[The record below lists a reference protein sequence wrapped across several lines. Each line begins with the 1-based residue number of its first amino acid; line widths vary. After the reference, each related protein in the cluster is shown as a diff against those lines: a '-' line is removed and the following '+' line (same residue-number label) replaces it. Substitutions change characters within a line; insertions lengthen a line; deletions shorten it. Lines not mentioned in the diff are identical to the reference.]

1 MPEVAPVLMV
11 FAEEALVEAELVG
24 GGLGCP
30 SCSGVLAPWGFARRR
45 SIRLRG
51 DATVSLRPRRS
62 KCRACTRTHVL
73 LPDLCLLHRQ
83 YAVVVIGAAIEVRAA
98 GCCGYR
104 RIAEELGVPVRTVR
118 RWLGRF
124 AGNAEAI
131 RALFTCWA
139 FALDPELGPIAPAG
153 GLFADALEAIGVA
166 ARAWVLRL
174 GRDRAVWPL
183 VAFLSG
189 GLLLATRGDLFPA
202 VP

>member
-1 MPEVAPVLMV
+1 MLMV
-11 FAEEALVEAELVG
+11 FAEEAMVEAELVG

-30 SCSGVLAPWGFARRR
+30 SCVGVLAPWGFARRR

-73 LPDLCLLHRQ
+73 LPDLCLLRRQ
-83 YAVVVIGAAIEVRAA
+83 YEAAVIGAVIEARAA

-104 RIAEELGVPVRTVR
+104 RIAGELGVPVRTVR

-124 AGNAEAI
+124 LGNAEAI
-131 RALFTCWA
+131 RSLFTRWA
-139 FALDPELGPIAPAG
+139 FALDPELAPILPAG
-153 GLFADALEAIGVA
+153 GLFEDALEAIGVA
-166 ARAWVLRL
+166 VRAWVLRL
-174 GRDRAVWPL
+174 GHDRAVWSV
-183 VAFLSG
+183 VALLSG
-189 GLLLATRGDLFPA
+189 GLLLATRGDLFPV

>member
-11 FAEEALVEAELVG
+11 FAEEGMVEAELVG

-30 SCSGVLAPWGFARRR
+30 SCAGVLAPWGFARER

-62 KCRACTRTHVL
+62 KCWACTRTHVL
-73 LPDLCLLHRQ
+73 LPDLCLLRRQ
-83 YAVVVIGAAIEVRAA
+83 YEAAVIGAAIEARAS

-104 RIAEELGVPVRTVR
+104 RIAAELGVPVRTVR

-124 AGNAEAI
+124 ACNAEQV
-131 RALFTCWA
+131 RAHFTRWA
-139 FALDPELGPIAPAG
+139 FALDPELAPILPAG
-153 GLFADALEAIGVA
+153 CLFADALEAIGVA
-166 ARAWVLRL
+166 VRAWVLRL
-174 GRDRAVWPL
+174 GGRAVWSV
-183 VAFLSG
+183 VALLSG
-189 GLLLATRGDLFPA
+189 GVLLATRGDLFPA

>member
-30 SCSGVLAPWGFARRR
+30 SCAGVLAPWGFARER

-51 DATVSLRPRRS
+51 DATVSLCPRRS
-62 KCRACTRTHVL
+62 KCRACSCTHVL
-73 LPDLCLLHRQ
+73 LPDLCLLRRQ
-83 YAVVVIGAAIEVRAA
+83 YEAAVIGAAIEARAA
-98 GCCGYR
+98 GYCGYR
-104 RIAEELGVPVRTVR
+104 RIAAELGVPVRTVR

-131 RALFTCWA
+131 RAHFTRWA
-139 FALDPELGPIAPAG
+139 FVLDPELAPILPAG
-153 GLFADALEAIGVA
+153 SLFDDALEAIGVA
-166 ARAWVLRL
+166 VRAWVLRF
-174 GRDRAVWPL
+174 GCRAVWSL

-189 GLLLATRGDLFPA
+189 GLLLATRGDLFPS

>member
-11 FAEEALVEAELVG
+11 FAEEARVECELVG
-24 GGLGCP
+24 GRLACP
-30 SCSGVLAPWGFARRR
+30 LCAGVLAPWGFARRR

-62 KCRACTRTHVL
+62 RCRACPCTHVL
-73 LPDLCLLHRQ
+73 LPDLCLLRCQ
-83 YAVVVIGAAIEVRAA
+83 YEAAVIGAVIEARAA

-104 RIAEELGVPVRTVR
+104 RIARELGVPVRTVR

-131 RALFTCWA
+131 RSLFTRWA
-139 FALDPELGPIAPAG
+139 FALDPGLAPIVPAG
-153 GLFADALEAIGVA
+153 GVFADALEAIGVA
-166 ARAWVLRL
+166 VRAWVLRL
-174 GRDRAVWPL
+174 GGRAVWSV
-183 VAFLSG
+183 VALLSG
-189 GLLLATRGDLFPA
+189 GLLLATRGGLFPA

>member
-30 SCSGVLAPWGFARRR
+30 SCAGVLAPWGFARRR
-45 SIRLRG
+45 SIRLRA
-51 DATVSLRPRRS
+51 DATMSLRPRRS

-73 LPDLCLLHRQ
+73 SSDLCLLRRQ
-83 YAVVVIGAAIEVRAA
+83 YEVAVIGAVMEARAA
-98 GCCGYR
+98 RCCGYR
-104 RIAEELGVPVRTVR
+104 RIARELGVPVRTVR
-118 RWLGRF
+118 RWLRRF

-131 RALFTCWA
+131 RAHFTRWA
-139 FALDPELGPIAPAG
+139 FALDPELSPILPAG
-153 GLFADALEAIGVA
+153 SLFDDALEAIGVA

-174 GRDRAVWPL
+174 SRRPAWSL
-183 VAFLSG
+183 AALLSG
-189 GLLLATRGDLFPA
+189 GLLLATRGDLFPP

>member
-11 FAEEALVEAELVG
+11 FAEEAMVEAELVG

-30 SCSGVLAPWGFARRR
+30 SCSGVLAPWGFARPR

-62 KCRACTRTHVL
+62 KCRACMRTHVL
-73 LPDLCLLHRQ
+73 LLDLCFLRRQ
-83 YAVVVIGAAIEVRAA
+83 YEAAVIGAVIEARAA

-104 RIAEELGVPVRTVR
+104 RIARELGVPVRTVR
-118 RWLGRF
+118 RWLRRF

-131 RALFTCWA
+131 RAHFTRWA
-139 FALDPELGPIAPAG
+139 FALDPELAPILPAG
-153 GLFADALEAIGVA
+153 SLFDDALEAIGVA
-166 ARAWVLRL
+166 VWAWVLRL
-174 GRDRAVWPL
+174 GGRAVWSV
-183 VAFLSG
+183 VALLSG
-189 GLLLATRGDLFPA
+189 GMLLATRGDLFPP